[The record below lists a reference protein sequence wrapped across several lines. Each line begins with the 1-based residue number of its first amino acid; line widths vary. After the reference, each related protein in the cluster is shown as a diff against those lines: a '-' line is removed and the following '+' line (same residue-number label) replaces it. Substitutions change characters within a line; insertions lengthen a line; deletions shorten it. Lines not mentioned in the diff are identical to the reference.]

1 MDIYQNQYA
10 PPAFGSQQYSNM
22 DSLRLN
28 DPVNYITTPAPLS
41 NQKTDYFGQYGIPA
55 LAGMQAGSGQIAP
68 TTSIAEAGASM
79 GASILS
85 GVLAGGMTGG
95 PAGAVAGGIGA
106 AAMSGVN
113 AFFSVKN
120 ARKKAREQKK
130 LIKMAE
136 EARRRAEEKQD
147 AWNRLQYAQGL
158 TEYQDQRND
167 TLFKKKWDTYTQKIG
182 IMNNFLAN
190 NSLLQDKFK
199 SRFKGVGSANVA

>member
-120 ARKKAREQKK
+120 ARK
-130 LIKMAE
+130 IKYNI
-136 EARRRAEEKQD
+136 RR
-147 AWNRLQYAQGL
+147 
-158 TEYQDQRND
+158 
-167 TLFKKKWDTYTQKIG
+167 
-182 IMNNFLAN
+182 
-190 NSLLQDKFK
+190 
-199 SRFKGVGSANVA
+199 